1 MDWQSILK
9 SLAPTV
15 ASAVLGPLGGVA
27 VAAIGKA
34 LGVSDATQEKIA
46 EVIKTGQLTPEQI
59 GELKKLEM
67 VYQENERERGFKY
80 ADLAFKDRD
89 SARGANVEGGVQK
102 HIFWL
107 SVALLTG
114 TLGVEGYV
122 LFNGLPP
129 SVTDMVAGRVLGLMD
144 SVALLALTY
153 WYGTS
158 NGSAMKTGMLTQQ
171 GK

>member
-1 MDWQSILK
+1 MDWQTILK

-27 VAAIGKA
+27 VAAIGNI
-34 LGVSDATQEKIA
+34 LGVSDATQDKIA
-46 EVIKTGQLTPEQI
+46 DVIKNGQLTPEQI
-59 GELKKLEM
+59 GEIKKLELQ
-67 VYQENERERGFKY
+67 YQENEKERDFKY

-89 SARGANVEGGVQK
+89 SARKANVDGGVQK

-107 SVALLTG
+107 SVVLLVG
-114 TLGVEGYV
+114 TLGTEGYV
-122 LFNGLPP
+122 LFHGLPP

-144 SVALLALTY
+144 AVALMALTY

-158 NGSAMKTGMLTQQ
+158 NGSAIKTNLLNNQ